1 MRWKRKKEVTSETA
15 YCFSLKKRKYIF
27 CRKSFFTTKHKILK
41 RQKKG
46 KKGNI
51 WSGQLWRNIWS
62 EKRQPVLLKCMRRK
76 KKKEVASETASCFSL
91 KKRKYIFCRKSFLP
105 QNTKYLKKA
114 RKAKSGKK
122 EKKKLSKTL
131 IVLVCVHWWVSDAF
145 PLTFLLKLSTDVCS
159 LLFHRC
165 LLLTS
170 CNWPRLQTNLQH
182 VKNWSRDRNRSH
194 REKQTEIEIEIE
206 ARNWNWNRNRSWL
219 KTEIEIETEIDYWN
233 RDRLLKTS
241 PEWKSTSEPK
251 RLFEVDFESGF
262 TDLCSKGLTLALTQ
276 SLTQP

>member
-1 MRWKRKKEVTSETA
+1 MYEAKKE
-15 YCFSLKKRKYIF
+15 KRSSIWD
-27 CRKSFFTTKHKILK
+27 SILLFTEEAKIY
-41 RQKKG
+41 
-46 KKGNI
+46 
-51 WSGQLWRNIWS
+51 
-62 EKRQPVLLKCMRRK
+62 LL
-76 KKKEVASETASCFSL
+76 
-91 KKRKYIFCRKSFLP
+91 YIFCRKSFLQ
-105 QNTKYLKKA
+105 QNPKYLKKA

-182 VKNWSRDRNRSH
+182 VENWSRDRNRSH

-233 RDRLLKTS
+233 RDRNRDRLLKTS

-262 TDLCSKGLTLALTQ
+262 TDLWCIPIDCFNQCDTFGLRYYYRTTWYLVNVNLQ
-276 SLTQP
+276 IHGQECEIWS